1 MLKSP
6 SLAKGWREYAGVVV
20 MKLPQ
25 NESLRPLA
33 RELRKN
39 STLSEVLLWNQLK
52 NHQFFDLDFDRQKI
66 IGNYIVDFYC
76 PQLKL
81 VIEIDGASHD
91 NKLEYDLIRDE
102 YFKSLGLNVIHFPDG
117 DVKNNISVVLEYIGG
132 FITTTPSH
140 P

>member
-1 MLKSP
+1 
-6 SLAKGWREYAGVVV
+6 

-39 STLSEVLLWNQLK
+39 STLSEVLLWNKLK
-52 NHQFFDLDFDRQKI
+52 NRQFFNLDFDRQKI

-81 VIEIDGASHD
+81 VIEIDGGSHD
-91 NKLEYDLIRDE
+91 NKLEYDLKRDE
-102 YFKSLGLNVIHFPDG
+102 YLKSFGLQVIHFAD
-117 DVKNNISVVLEYIGG
+117 DNVKNNIGVVLEYIGN
-132 FITTTPSH
+132 FITTTPSLS
-140 P
+140 